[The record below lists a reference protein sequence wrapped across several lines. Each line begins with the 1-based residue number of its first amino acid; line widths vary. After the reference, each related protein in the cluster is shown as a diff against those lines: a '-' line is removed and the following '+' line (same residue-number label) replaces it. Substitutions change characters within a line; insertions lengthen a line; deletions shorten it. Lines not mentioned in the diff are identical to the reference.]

1 MASYQ
6 IPAIE
11 AFDFSTPTEWP
22 HWIRRFE
29 RFRNASGIAE
39 KSEESQIDT
48 LIYSMG
54 DKADDILQSFNLS
67 EEASKSYKTVKE
79 RFDTHFVQKRNIIFE
94 RAKFNSR
101 KQEPG
106 ESVDDF
112 ITDLHCLARY
122 CNYGN
127 LHEEMI
133 RDRIV
138 VGIRDNKLSQKMQL
152 EPELTLKKAI
162 DLARQCESVKKQQ
175 PTVRGQD
182 TEQVAVAAIRK
193 KYGRQQSK
201 NPISPSTH
209 PALNHIHSC
218 TRCGQSP
225 KHDKRNCP
233 AKDSICHKCHKKGH
247 FKAVCRSKREVRE
260 VLVSDDSQDEFLG
273 VIHSETDS
281 LSSTEAPW
289 TTKLELN
296 GRNIE
301 FKIDT
306 GADVTVI
313 SEQEYLSKQ
322 DGPLTQTNRV
332 LSGPSH
338 QKLEVCGQFSGR
350 LSNPCQS
357 TQQEIYVIRGLRK
370 ALLGRPAIEA
380 LQVVQKVDPIQINS
394 IVKQFPELFQGLG
407 RLKDNYKIQ
416 LLSEAKPFALTTPR
430 RVAVPLLP
438 KVKAELERMEKLGV
452 ISKVTT
458 PTEWCAGMVV
468 VPKPNGTVRICVDLT
483 KLNQSVCRERH
494 ILPSVEQV
502 LAQIG
507 NAKVFSKLD
516 ANSGFWQIELAQ
528 ESAKLTTFITPYGR
542 FCFNRLPFGITSAP
556 EHFQR
561 RMSEVLQGL
570 NGVVCLVDDI
580 LVYGNTKEQHD
591 THLMAV
597 LQRIRESGLT
607 LSKDKCEFNQ
617 THIKY
622 LGQSIDETGV
632 RPDPDK
638 VRAIQEMR
646 PPTNVRE
653 LRQFLGM
660 VNQLSKFLPFL
671 ADQLK
676 TLRDLLSSKNQ
687 WNWGDLQSIAFT
699 DVKAAIGSSQV
710 LGLYDPTNKTIVSAD
725 ASSYGLGAVLQQQ
738 QKDGELRPIAFIS
751 RSLSDTEKRYAQIE
765 KEALAVTWA
774 SERFKDYLI
783 GLHYTLE
790 TDHKPLVPLLSSKN
804 LEDVPI
810 RVQRF
815 RLRLMRFDYTIV
827 HVPGKSLCTAD
838 ALSRSPL
845 EMTSH
850 SDSSLQQEVD
860 AYVNLIINNL
870 PATDTRLKEI
880 QSQQNEDPVCQ
891 KLKIYCQ
898 EGWPDKST
906 LKGPFKA
913 YVAVAS
919 ELCVANDL
927 LLRGSR
933 LVIPPKLRTDIL
945 HKIHT
950 GHQGITKCRRR
961 TSQSVWWPCISKDLE
976 DLISKCPICC
986 MQKLQHSEP
995 LLTSPLPDHPWQKVA
1010 TDLFEWRNCSYVL
1023 VVDYYSRYIEL
1034 AKLSS
1039 TTSSEVIK
1047 HLKSFFSRH
1056 GVPQIVVSDNG
1067 PQYSAAVFKEF
1078 ATQYG
1083 FTHTTS
1089 SPQFP
1094 QANGAAER
1102 AVRTIK
1108 DLLNKSDDPYLAI
1121 LAYRSTPLENGYSP
1135 AELLMGRKLRT
1146 TIPTTLQAMKP
1157 QLPNMSQL
1165 QNKENKIKKR
1175 QQKHFNRRHKATN
1188 LKPLRKGDNVW
1199 LPDRKCKGI
1208 VIQNYAP
1215 RSYVVQTEEQGTYRR
1230 NRKMLL
1236 PLPSVEKTVKPTI
1249 NKSNSPNNAKR
1260 QVVTIPIEQHP
1271 ASQQPENNQVTQTR
1285 SGRVSKPPE
1294 HYTS

>member
-11 AFDFSTPTEWP
+11 AFDFSTSTEWP
-22 HWIRRFE
+22 NWIRRFE
-29 RFRNASGIAE
+29 RFRKASGIAE

-67 EEASKSYKTVKE
+67 EEALESYKTVKE
-79 RFDTHFVQKRNIIFE
+79 RFDTHFIQRRNIIFE

-152 EPELTLKKAI
+152 EPDLTLKKAI

-182 TEQVAVAAIRK
+182 TEQMAVEAIRK
-193 KYGRQQSK
+193 RHGRQQSK
-201 NPISPSTH
+201 NPISPSTN

-225 KHDKRNCP
+225 KHDKRSCP
-233 AKDSICHKCHKKGH
+233 AKDSVCHRCHKKGH

-313 SEQEYLSKQ
+313 SEQEYVSKQ
-322 DGPLTQTNRV
+322 DGPLRQTNRV
-332 LSGPSH
+332 LSGPSQ
-338 QKLEVCGQFSGR
+338 QKLDVCGQFSGK
-350 LSNPCQS
+350 LSNQFRS
-357 TQQEIYVIRGLRK
+357 TQQEIYVILGLRK

-380 LQVVQKVDPIQINS
+380 LQVVQKVNPIQINS

-416 LLSEAKPFALTTPR
+416 LLSEAKPFTLTTPR
-430 RVAVPLLP
+430 QVAVPLLP

-458 PTEWCAGMVV
+458 PTEWCARMVV

-516 ANSGFWQIELAQ
+516 ANSGFWQIELAP

-542 FCFNRLPFGITSAP
+542 FCFNRLPFGSTSAP

-561 RMSEVLQGL
+561 RMSEILQGL

-580 LVYGNTKEQHD
+580 LVYGNTQEQHD

-617 THIKY
+617 TNIKY
-622 LGQSIDETGV
+622 LGQLIDETGV

-646 PPTNVRE
+646 SPTNVKE

-671 ADQLK
+671 ADQSKPLC
-676 TLRDLLSSKNQ
+676 DLLSAKNQ
-687 WNWGDLQSIAFT
+687 WNWGDLQSTAFT
-699 DVKAAIGSSQV
+699 DVKTAIGSSQV

-751 RSLSDTEKRYAQIE
+751 
-765 KEALAVTWA
+765 
-774 SERFKDYLI
+774 
-783 GLHYTLE
+783 
-790 TDHKPLVPLLSSKN
+790 
-804 LEDVPI
+804 
-810 RVQRF
+810 
-815 RLRLMRFDYTIV
+815 
-827 HVPGKSLCTAD
+827 
-838 ALSRSPL
+838 
-845 EMTSH
+845 
-850 SDSSLQQEVD
+850 
-860 AYVNLIINNL
+860 
-870 PATDTRLKEI
+870 
-880 QSQQNEDPVCQ
+880 
-891 KLKIYCQ
+891 
-898 EGWPDKST
+898 
-906 LKGPFKA
+906 
-913 YVAVAS
+913 
-919 ELCVANDL
+919 
-927 LLRGSR
+927 
-933 LVIPPKLRTDIL
+933 
-945 HKIHT
+945 
-950 GHQGITKCRRR
+950 
-961 TSQSVWWPCISKDLE
+961 
-976 DLISKCPICC
+976 
-986 MQKLQHSEP
+986 
-995 LLTSPLPDHPWQKVA
+995 
-1010 TDLFEWRNCSYVL
+1010 
-1023 VVDYYSRYIEL
+1023 
-1034 AKLSS
+1034 
-1039 TTSSEVIK
+1039 
-1047 HLKSFFSRH
+1047 
-1056 GVPQIVVSDNG
+1056 
-1067 PQYSAAVFKEF
+1067 
-1078 ATQYG
+1078 
-1083 FTHTTS
+1083 
-1089 SPQFP
+1089 
-1094 QANGAAER
+1094 
-1102 AVRTIK
+1102 
-1108 DLLNKSDDPYLAI
+1108 
-1121 LAYRSTPLENGYSP
+1121 
-1135 AELLMGRKLRT
+1135 
-1146 TIPTTLQAMKP
+1146 
-1157 QLPNMSQL
+1157 
-1165 QNKENKIKKR
+1165 
-1175 QQKHFNRRHKATN
+1175 
-1188 LKPLRKGDNVW
+1188 
-1199 LPDRKCKGI
+1199 
-1208 VIQNYAP
+1208 
-1215 RSYVVQTEEQGTYRR
+1215 
-1230 NRKMLL
+1230 
-1236 PLPSVEKTVKPTI
+1236 
-1249 NKSNSPNNAKR
+1249 
-1260 QVVTIPIEQHP
+1260 
-1271 ASQQPENNQVTQTR
+1271 
-1285 SGRVSKPPE
+1285 
-1294 HYTS
+1294 